1 MEEELASSKGSV
13 ASRASSKATTVS
25 TAASVASKA
34 SKESKASSKQSLT
47 ASKGQGVFNAPSK
60 PAELSEQKPNV
71 EHIEDSQG
79 KEDKLEGTPLG
90 SEKSHLQIE
99 FSL

>member
-34 SKESKASSKQSLT
+34 SKESKASSNQSLT
-47 ASKGQGVFNAPSK
+47 ASKGQGVFYAPSK
-60 PAELSEQKPNV
+60 PAELGEQKPNV

-79 KEDKLEGTPLG
+79 KEDYIC
-90 SEKSHLQIE
+90 SS
-99 FSL
+99 SSN